1 MLKALHIINR
11 VKISSRLNSLLYF
24 IKKLPILKR
33 KLRTT
38 NYSFL
43 KLKGAI
49 GIISIPYNIVSTF
62 LKGFLVFFTTMYLP
76 SNFLAKEK
84 AAIAL
89 PTLIF
94 FFYFVLRLVSSYMLE
109 FDLNKFIMVK
119 QMRMNAREYSLAT
132 IFPEEILKL
141 ITKVIIFI
149 LFLEFGTFKMYGI
162 TLAISI
168 FSFAMFTEAIHLYL
182 FDKFDFTIYKHNVL
196 LVILYLMIVFVGYIL
211 AFGSS
216 IEIFFMILTSP
227 VFFIVTIILGI
238 WGSIYIL
245 KYKDYYRVIN
255 KTNNIEFL
263 DNQKE
268 LTKDIYFNEVKIKE
282 KDFSDEDLRIDKFT
296 KKEGYSYL
304 NAIFFDRHKKMVYKP
319 MMIKS
324 IFIAVLFI
332 IAALVTELLHKEVGP
347 IIGRF
352 SYESFNMFVFLMY
365 VLCNSQ
371 RLIKSM
377 FYNCDLSLLRYG
389 FYRRGDALLR
399 MFFLRLL
406 RIIYS
411 NLVPT
416 TVLVLGLGYN
426 ILKYTEMGFSDLI
439 PIVLLLYALA
449 MFFSVHYIFMYYIFQ
464 PFTSSLEVKSPFYS
478 FINFLVYFISYMLIQ
493 VPAPSIVFLPMVI
506 GFLLVYTAIA
516 VILVYKKAPRT
527 FRIK

>member
-1 MLKALHIINR
+1 M
-11 VKISSRLNSLLYF
+11 
-24 IKKLPILKR
+24 
-33 KLRTT
+33 
-38 NYSFL
+38 
-43 KLKGAI
+43 
-49 GIISIPYNIVSTF
+49 STF

-141 ITKVIIFI
+141 ISKVIIFI

-245 KYKDYYRVIN
+245 
-255 KTNNIEFL
+255 E
-263 DNQKE
+263 
-268 LTKDIYFNEVKIKE
+268 
-282 KDFSDEDLRIDKFT
+282 
-296 KKEGYSYL
+296 
-304 NAIFFDRHKKMVYKP
+304 
-319 MMIKS
+319 
-324 IFIAVLFI
+324 
-332 IAALVTELLHKEVGP
+332 
-347 IIGRF
+347 
-352 SYESFNMFVFLMY
+352 
-365 VLCNSQ
+365 
-371 RLIKSM
+371 
-377 FYNCDLSLLRYG
+377 
-389 FYRRGDALLR
+389 
-399 MFFLRLL
+399 
-406 RIIYS
+406 
-411 NLVPT
+411 
-416 TVLVLGLGYN
+416 
-426 ILKYTEMGFSDLI
+426 
-439 PIVLLLYALA
+439 
-449 MFFSVHYIFMYYIFQ
+449 
-464 PFTSSLEVKSPFYS
+464 
-478 FINFLVYFISYMLIQ
+478 
-493 VPAPSIVFLPMVI
+493 
-506 GFLLVYTAIA
+506 
-516 VILVYKKAPRT
+516 
-527 FRIK
+527 

>member
-1 MLKALHIINR
+1 MKLLNYLRRRIPMLKALHIINR

-141 ITKVIIFI
+141 ISKVIIFI

-196 LVILYLMIVFVGYIL
+196 LVILYLIIVFVGYIL

-304 NAIFFDRHKKMVYKP
+304 NAIFF
-319 MMIKS
+319 
-324 IFIAVLFI
+324 
-332 IAALVTELLHKEVGP
+332 
-347 IIGRF
+347 
-352 SYESFNMFVFLMY
+352 
-365 VLCNSQ
+365 
-371 RLIKSM
+371 
-377 FYNCDLSLLRYG
+377 
-389 FYRRGDALLR
+389 
-399 MFFLRLL
+399 
-406 RIIYS
+406 
-411 NLVPT
+411 
-416 TVLVLGLGYN
+416 
-426 ILKYTEMGFSDLI
+426 
-439 PIVLLLYALA
+439 
-449 MFFSVHYIFMYYIFQ
+449 
-464 PFTSSLEVKSPFYS
+464 
-478 FINFLVYFISYMLIQ
+478 
-493 VPAPSIVFLPMVI
+493 
-506 GFLLVYTAIA
+506 
-516 VILVYKKAPRT
+516 
-527 FRIK
+527 

>member
-141 ITKVIIFI
+141 ISKVIIFI

-238 WGSIYIL
+238 WEHL
-245 KYKDYYRVIN
+245 
-255 KTNNIEFL
+255 
-263 DNQKE
+263 
-268 LTKDIYFNEVKIKE
+268 
-282 KDFSDEDLRIDKFT
+282 
-296 KKEGYSYL
+296 
-304 NAIFFDRHKKMVYKP
+304 
-319 MMIKS
+319 
-324 IFIAVLFI
+324 
-332 IAALVTELLHKEVGP
+332 
-347 IIGRF
+347 
-352 SYESFNMFVFLMY
+352 
-365 VLCNSQ
+365 
-371 RLIKSM
+371 
-377 FYNCDLSLLRYG
+377 
-389 FYRRGDALLR
+389 
-399 MFFLRLL
+399 
-406 RIIYS
+406 
-411 NLVPT
+411 
-416 TVLVLGLGYN
+416 
-426 ILKYTEMGFSDLI
+426 YT
-439 PIVLLLYALA
+439 
-449 MFFSVHYIFMYYIFQ
+449 
-464 PFTSSLEVKSPFYS
+464 
-478 FINFLVYFISYMLIQ
+478 
-493 VPAPSIVFLPMVI
+493 
-506 GFLLVYTAIA
+506 
-516 VILVYKKAPRT
+516 
-527 FRIK
+527 